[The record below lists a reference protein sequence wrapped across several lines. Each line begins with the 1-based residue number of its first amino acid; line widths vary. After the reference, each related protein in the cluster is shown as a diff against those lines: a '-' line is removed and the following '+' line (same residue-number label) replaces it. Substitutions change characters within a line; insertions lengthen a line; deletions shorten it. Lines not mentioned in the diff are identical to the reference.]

1 MDSAIT
7 LWQFLLQLLQ
17 EPHHSQLICW
27 TSNDGEFK
35 LLQAEEVARLWGVR
49 KNKPSMNYDKL
60 SRALRYYYVKNIIK
74 KVNGQKFVYKFV
86 SYPDILTMDPLTL
99 ARGEGEMECRP
110 SDAVACLSWEKKN
123 YDKEQAPA
131 PPMKSS
137 GRNDYIHSGL
147 YTSFTLNSLNT
158 AGVKLFKTVQVENP
172 GEKKSVQ
179 ESPLSVIKFV
189 TMPNKNP
196 EPPPQVHS
204 LPPPPP
210 DSHEKPRESPP
221 EIPVKSTISPLASSV
236 STVSEPTDTTSTAI
250 EIEVDAELETES
262 SQSLDFSHD
271 VSMEVTDPEP
281 EPVYV
286 LDIKNTSKSKKP
298 KGLELAPTVVI
309 TTSDSNPLGILSPSL
324 GTASL
329 TPAFFSQ
336 LLPVEDEEWNGNCKM
351 DVRSLSNTEL
361 KEQLLKR
368 GVKPGPILPTTRSI
382 YEKRLQQL
390 LNEVPEPTEEK
401 RPGNQDQYSDSEDEG
416 FLMKK
421 KEELRGENMASDAMQ
436 NNRQTKV
443 FTVNVPVPRRSS
455 LSNGFSSRPPPGPY
469 NHIPASLAA
478 EYNQNL
484 ATLGDEFTVTRILKQ
499 EKMTADKNTMTYRSP
514 ANTPK
519 ACVFMAQSRPKTDDS
534 TSEDFCETMSQSP
547 LGLSATRR
555 KPIKGAAGR
564 PIQFRYDDFATKA
577 QIQEK
582 IKATPTEKS
591 ARRLIPVP
599 LQIVIFIVVAFL
611 ALVFFTLE
619 CSPENPFRS
628 LVEGDATAQQP

>member
-1 MDSAIT
+1 
-7 LWQFLLQLLQ
+7 
-17 EPHHSQLICW
+17 
-27 TSNDGEFK
+27 
-35 LLQAEEVARLWGVR
+35 
-49 KNKPSMNYDKL
+49 
-60 SRALRYYYVKNIIK
+60 
-74 KVNGQKFVYKFV
+74 
-86 SYPDILTMDPLTL
+86 
-99 ARGEGEMECRP
+99 
-110 SDAVACLSWEKKN
+110 
-123 YDKEQAPA
+123 
-131 PPMKSS
+131 
-137 GRNDYIHSGL
+137 
-147 YTSFTLNSLNT
+147 
-158 AGVKLFKTVQVENP
+158 
-172 GEKKSVQ
+172 
-179 ESPLSVIKFV
+179 
-189 TMPNKNP
+189 
-196 EPPPQVHS
+196 
-204 LPPPPP
+204 
-210 DSHEKPRESPP
+210 
-221 EIPVKSTISPLASSV
+221 
-236 STVSEPTDTTSTAI
+236 
-250 EIEVDAELETES
+250 
-262 SQSLDFSHD
+262 
-271 VSMEVTDPEP
+271 
-281 EPVYV
+281 
-286 LDIKNTSKSKKP
+286 
-298 KGLELAPTVVI
+298 
-309 TTSDSNPLGILSPSL
+309 
-324 GTASL
+324 
-329 TPAFFSQ
+329 
-336 LLPVEDEEWNGNCKM
+336 M

-499 EKMTADKNTMTYRSP
+499 ESTEKMTADKNTMTYRSP